1 MLSVAH
7 WQAPRVWT
15 DGCFIGLK
23 SNFIKSL
30 STCKADSLCHHKPE
44 FSGGSMDIF
53 KTNQKQGLP
62 APRKFAIIA
71 GFPQKYLIQNETH
84 LSTL

>member
-1 MLSVAH
+1 MLSIAH

-53 KTNQKQGLP
+53 RTNQ
-62 APRKFAIIA
+62 
-71 GFPQKYLIQNETH
+71 
-84 LSTL
+84 

>member
-1 MLSVAH
+1 M
-7 WQAPRVWT
+7 WT
-15 DGCFIGLK
+15 DGFFIGLK

-30 STCKADSLCHHKPE
+30 STCTADSLCHHKPE
-44 FSGGSMDIF
+44 FSDGSMDIF
-53 KTNQKQGLP
+53 WALGQQSLP

>member
-1 MLSVAH
+1 
-7 WQAPRVWT
+7 VWT
-15 DGCFIGLK
+15 DGCFIELK

-30 STCKADSLCHHKPE
+30 STCKADKLRHHKPE

-53 KTNQKQGLP
+53 RTKQDQGLP